1 MTDTSQNRTARRLL
15 RIGAT
20 AAAVALV
27 AGCGGS
33 EGVRSSLGITLE
45 SPDAFNVYP
54 RRPLQ
59 MPTDLTQ
66 LPPPNPGAPSPRDPS
81 PRAEAQAALGN
92 AGAPEDAVAQAD
104 APSAGEQALLASA
117 APTRP
122 TPTSAPSSPRP
133 SAIRSRPTACRA
145 SSATSCR
152 LRRAE
157 RGRAARAEEPR
168 GGGPDPRRRR
178 RHAERAAAAAGIPQQ
193 RMGAG
198 RHLLIPPSAL

>member
-117 APTRP
+117 GADQADPDIRTELAQAERNTESP
-122 TPTSAPSSPRP
+122 YGLSSLFGYVVPDYDVQSEAAQP
-133 SAIRSRPTACRA
+133 VLRSREEADRI
-145 SSATSCR
+145 
-152 LRRAE
+152 RAE
-157 RGRAARAEEPR
+157 
-168 GGGPDPRRRR
+168 GGATPN
-178 RHAERAAAAAGIPQQ
+178 A
-193 RMGAG
+193 
-198 RHLLIPPSAL
+198 PPPPPESPSNEWVLGDIF